1 MAGYS
6 GPVFNPGSTV
16 TNTETARGHATCLGR
31 FHLGVGGE
39 RERSQ
44 HLQVA
49 GTEVQWAVSTENGDT
64 VTGTLR
70 TK

>member
-1 MAGYS
+1 M
-6 GPVFNPGSTV
+6 FNPDSTV

-31 FHLGVGGE
+31 FHLGVGGD
-39 RERSQ
+39 RPLHLGSRQ
-44 HLQVA
+44 LQVLGSFTLA
-49 GTEVQWAVSTENGDT
+49 SENGDT